1 MKKNNIFKERNKM
14 KEKNIFEER
23 IKTMDA
29 DAINEWWKEQ
39 KRNSYKKY
47 IKKDVEFMLWGYGL
61 AFIATLLFFSV
72 ESILFKAL
80 NLCTV
85 ATSFLMFV
93 INTKEFVADLDEL
106 ANIK

>member
-1 MKKNNIFKERNKM
+1 MNKKNIFK
-14 KEKNIFEER
+14 ER

-47 IKKDVEFMLWGYGL
+47 IKQDVKFMLIFVSL
-61 AFIATLLFFSV
+61 AYISTLLFFGVKLIS
-72 ESILFKAL
+72 FKAL

-85 ATSFLMFV
+85 AISYSMFAR
-93 INTKEFVADLDEL
+93 NTKKFVADLDEL